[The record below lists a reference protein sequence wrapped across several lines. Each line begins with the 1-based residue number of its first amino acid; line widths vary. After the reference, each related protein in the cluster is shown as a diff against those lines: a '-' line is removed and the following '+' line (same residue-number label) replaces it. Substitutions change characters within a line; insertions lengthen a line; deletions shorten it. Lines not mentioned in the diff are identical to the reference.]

1 VILTDREIQI
11 ALNRSQIVIDPQPA
25 VEAYSSTSV
34 DLTLDQHI
42 TEFRDDLSDDPVE
55 TIIDPSHKNFVAE
68 RTLAKI
74 TKKVTIDQS
83 GYLLIP
89 DKLVLGWTV
98 ERLEL
103 PIHSRLAAR
112 VEGKSSLARLGLGV
126 HITAP
131 TIHSG
136 FGNPIRLEIINHGV
150 VPIRL
155 RIGMRI
161 CQLIFEVT
169 FGTAQKG
176 FQQLQSAMLPTTS
189 TSS

>member
-11 ALNRSQIVIDPQPA
+11 ALSRSQIVIDPQPA

-34 DLTLDQHI
+34 DLTLDPHI

-55 TIIDPSHKNFVAE
+55 TVIDPSHKNFVAE
-68 RTLAKI
+68 RTLTRI
-74 TKKVTIDQS
+74 TRQVIIDQS

-103 PIHSRLAAR
+103 PIYSRLAAR

-136 FGNPIRLEIINHGV
+136 FGNPIRLEIINHGA

-155 RIGMRI
+155 RVGMRI

-176 FQQLQSAMLPTTS
+176 FHQLQSAMLGPAHR
-189 TSS
+189 